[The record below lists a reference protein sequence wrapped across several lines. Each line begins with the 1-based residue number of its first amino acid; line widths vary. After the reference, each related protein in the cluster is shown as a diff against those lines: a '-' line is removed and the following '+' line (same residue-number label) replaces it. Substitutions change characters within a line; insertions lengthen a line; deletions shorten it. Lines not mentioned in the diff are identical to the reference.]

1 MDPNFLDEVQK
12 FDKLAH
18 QLRMDNRMPKV
29 IGELLNVKIDLET
42 KIISSAQPEFN
53 LFLRNLQKPKHLNK
67 HQWEVVKKKKL
78 IEYNKLKKKQRE
90 SEPLAIQQA
99 QERLSKLYESY
110 EVRKMREAKEELE
123 ARMSE
128 LYGLKVQKG
137 DQEDDFQNLLHHKAI
152 IDLIRYGANLEI
164 NSQLIKGYLNNR
176 PSKQYRDVD
185 TQYIKEVDLNEFKK
199 WDLDLKA
206 QKN

>member
-67 HQWEVVKKKKL
+67 H
-78 IEYNKLKKKQRE
+78 
-90 SEPLAIQQA
+90 
-99 QERLSKLYESY
+99 
-110 EVRKMREAKEELE
+110 
-123 ARMSE
+123 
-128 LYGLKVQKG
+128 
-137 DQEDDFQNLLHHKAI
+137 
-152 IDLIRYGANLEI
+152 
-164 NSQLIKGYLNNR
+164 
-176 PSKQYRDVD
+176 
-185 TQYIKEVDLNEFKK
+185 
-199 WDLDLKA
+199 
-206 QKN
+206 